1 MQTAVLNETTQLNEM
16 TQQLPFFAK
25 ENPHQKLEQIHTVDA
40 VEADWYFSKVSVLL
54 SGIVHLLAVWLLRN
68 SAIRIRRHLA
78 VTLNIQSDKRVQD
91 LGFRVSGL

>member
-1 MQTAVLNETTQLNEM
+1 MLTSQCHWSLFNGTWQKRPRELVHRLFFEQEEMTLQMQTAVLNETTQLNEM

-54 SGIVHLLAVWLLRN
+54 SGIVHLLAV
-68 SAIRIRRHLA
+68 
-78 VTLNIQSDKRVQD
+78 
-91 LGFRVSGL
+91 